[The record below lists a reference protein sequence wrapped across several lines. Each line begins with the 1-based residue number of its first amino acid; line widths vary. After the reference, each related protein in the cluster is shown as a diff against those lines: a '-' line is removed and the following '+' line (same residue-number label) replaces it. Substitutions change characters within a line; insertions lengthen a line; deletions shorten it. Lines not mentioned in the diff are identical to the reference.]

1 MESQPIKGDNPQK
14 RFGHTLTQISKTKA
28 VLFGGATCQEGPFR
42 ITGETFLF
50 DSNTQSWKEIHPS
63 GRHEDIPSPR
73 AAHASSVIEKLQL
86 IVFGGAVGHG
96 KYADDELYLLR
107 FKDDVE
113 VDSGSWK
120 KVPVTGKKPG
130 ARYGHSVVYFK
141 PYIVV
146 FGGNTG
152 NEPTN
157 DVWGLK
163 IEQSPYLIY

>member
-1 MESQPIKGDNPQK
+1 
-14 RFGHTLTQISKTKA
+14 L
-28 VLFGGATCQEGPFR
+28 
-42 ITGETFLF
+42 
-50 DSNTQSWKEIHPS
+50 
-63 GRHEDIPSPR
+63 
-73 AAHASSVIEKLQL
+73 
-86 IVFGGAVGHG
+86 
-96 KYADDELYLLR
+96 ADDELYLLR
-107 FKDDVE
+107 FKDDSDT
-113 VDSGSWK
+113 DSGVWK

-163 IEQSPYLIY
+163 IETSPFSWTKIEYEGRCPQARVYHTSSIWSTAKKTEMVLIFGGRGGNGASLNDLWGLRRHNNGDWDWVIFYPLKNSYPRPIGQAASHPTRGTSTPPYVSITSSW

>member
-42 ITGETFLF
+42 ITGECFLF

-96 KYADDELYLLR
+96 KLADDELYLLR